1 LSELFV
7 SMTRVLVC
15 GGRFY
20 ANFEFVGKTLTQVH
34 QVLGITLLIHGGA
47 SGVDSLANAWADERG
62 IPVQV
67 FPVDWENG
75 GLATVP
81 ARNTQMLRDGK
92 PDHVVAFPGGPG
104 TLDLL
109 DRVRAADLP
118 IWSSGEPAV

>member
-1 LSELFV
+1 
-7 SMTRVLVC
+7 MTRVLVC

-20 ANFEFVGKTLTQVH
+20 ADYGFVGKVLAQVH
-34 QVLGITLLIHGGA
+34 QALGITLLIHGGA
-47 SGVDSLANAWADERG
+47 SGVDSLADAWADAQG

-81 ARNTQMLRDGK
+81 ARNALMLREGK
-92 PDHVVAFPGGPG
+92 PEHVVAFPGGPG

-109 DRVRAADLP
+109 DQVRAAGLP
-118 IWSSGEPAV
+118 IWPSGEPAA

>member
-1 LSELFV
+1 
-7 SMTRVLVC
+7 MTRVLVC

-20 ANFEFVGKTLTQVH
+20 VDFEFVGKTLTQVH
-34 QVLGITLLIHGGA
+34 QALGITLLIHGGA
-47 SGVDSLANAWADERG
+47 SGVDSLANAWADSQK

-81 ARNTQMLRDGK
+81 ARNALMLANGK
-92 PDHVVAFPGGPG
+92 PDHVVAFTGGPG

-109 DRVRAADLP
+109 ERVRAAGLP
-118 IWSSGEPAV
+118 IWPCGEPAA